1 MAAPQRDR
9 PPYAVRVRGT
19 LPSIGA
25 SLIVRDEEH
34 CLARCLSSIRAL
46 VDEIVIVDT
55 GSIDRSIEIAENFG
69 ARVIH
74 RTWTGDFAGAR
85 NIGLDAMRCDLVLY
99 LDADEFL
106 ADTDPAALLG
116 GHTSDAY
123 VAYRLLLRSR
133 PGFTAYREYRL
144 WENRP
149 EIRFG
154 GVIHESVVPS
164 ILAVAERED
173 RRVGLLDLL
182 LEHDGYEGDQSH
194 KHRRNLPL
202 LLEQVLNDPTRTY
215 LWDHIGRIRTELG
228 DLAGARE
235 AFRTGVDLVRRHGV
249 FDPADAMVFADL
261 IFANAVQDTPDAS
274 LVAEGT
280 ALFPDNPFVRWCAAL
295 DALHRAAYP
304 EVCEH
309 LERVLALDEGQMADM
324 ALGLNQRIRAEW
336 AFNVRAMAR
345 FEMGDHAA
353 AAEDFARAE
362 AAAPDVLAYRT
373 KRIVAQGRAQRG

>member
-1 MAAPQRDR
+1 
-9 PPYAVRVRGT
+9 VRGT
-19 LPSIGA
+19 PPSIGA

-34 CLARCLSSIRAL
+34 CLARCLASIRRL
-46 VDEIVIVDT
+46 VDEIVVVDT
-55 GSIDRSIEIAENFG
+55 GSTDRSIEIAEDLG
-69 ARVIH
+69 AHIIH
-74 RTWTGDFAGAR
+74 RPWTGDFAGAR
-85 NIGLDAMRCDLVLY
+85 NVGLDAMRCDLVLY
-99 LDADEFL
+99 LDADEYL
-106 ADTDPAALLG
+106 ADADHAALMD

-133 PGFTAYREYRL
+133 PGFTPYREYRL

-149 EIRFG
+149 EIRFS

-182 LEHDGYEGDQSH
+182 LEHDGYEGDQRH

-202 LLEQVLNDPTRTY
+202 LLEQVINDPTRTY

-235 AFRTGVDLVRRHGV
+235 AFSTGVDLVRRHGM

-261 IFANAVQDTPDAS
+261 IFANAVNNTPDAA
-274 LVAEGT
+274 LVVEGV
-280 ALFPDNPFVRWCAAL
+280 ALFPANPLVRWCAAL
-295 DALHRAAYP
+295 DALNRAAYP

-309 LERVLALDEGQMADM
+309 LEGVFALDDDQVADL
-324 ALGLNQRIRAEW
+324 ALGLNLRIRSEW

-345 FEMGDHAA
+345 FEMGDYAA
-353 AAEDFARAE
+353 AAADFARAE